1 MNLISLIV
9 PVYNVENY
17 LEECLESIINQ
28 KYSNIEVILVNDGS
42 TDGSKEICE
51 RYCEQ
56 DPRFHLI
63 NQENQG
69 QSVARNNGVAASTG
83 ELITFVDSDD
93 VVSAKY
99 LENLYAYMTEEIDLI
114 ECEYR
119 ATRSVFDTL
128 KELENSQIVFEGNS
142 EEAVIKSC
150 NYGLSYSPIC
160 KLYRR
165 KLLEDFP
172 FTTGIIYEDV
182 YHGVGI
188 LKFIRKMVKIDYVG
202 YYYRE
207 YSGSTMQRE
216 FSKKNLDIFTS
227 SDKLVELFI
236 SDEKLL
242 PYIGKFLVQIVT
254 THHKDFI
261 RRDNP
266 YQEVYEEKLRQY
278 VEIVKKS
285 PEVASSSKMIRMYQL
300 APSLYLRYTFP
311 IVNRTWRNLH
321 GIMELFRKMD

>member
-1 MNLISLIV
+1 M
-9 PVYNVENY
+9 
-17 LEECLESIINQ
+17 
-28 KYSNIEVILVNDGS
+28 
-42 TDGSKEICE
+42 
-51 RYCEQ
+51 
-56 DPRFHLI
+56 
-63 NQENQG
+63 
-69 QSVARNNGVAASTG
+69 
-83 ELITFVDSDD
+83 DSDD
-93 VVSAKY
+93 VVSSKY
-99 LENLYAYMTEEIDLI
+99 LENLYAYMIEEIDLI

-119 ATRSVFDTL
+119 VTRTVFDKL
-128 KELENSQIVFEGNS
+128 KELENPQIVFEGNS
-142 EEAVIKSC
+142 EEAVINSC
-150 NYGLSYSPIC
+150 NYGLSYSPVC

-172 FTTGIIYEDV
+172 FTTGMIYEDV

-227 SDKLVELFI
+227 SDKLVELFV

-254 THHKDFI
+254 THHKDYI

-266 YQEVYEEKLRQY
+266 YQQVYEEKLRQY

-285 PEVASSSKMIRMYQL
+285 PEIARSSKMVRMYQL

-311 IVNRTWRNLH
+311 IVNRAWRNLNR
-321 GIMELFRKMD
+321 IIELFRKRD

>member
-1 MNLISLIV
+1 MISEKYIEMLNNYMNDNVDIV
-9 PVYNVENY
+9 
-17 LEECLESIINQ
+17 
-28 KYSNIEVILVNDGS
+28 
-42 TDGSKEICE
+42 
-51 RYCEQ
+51 
-56 DPRFHLI
+56 
-63 NQENQG
+63 
-69 QSVARNNGVAASTG
+69 
-83 ELITFVDSDD
+83 
-93 VVSAKY
+93 
-99 LENLYAYMTEEIDLI
+99 

-119 ATRSVFDTL
+119 VTRTVFDKL
-128 KELENSQIVFEGNS
+128 KELENPQIVFEGNS
-142 EEAVIKSC
+142 EEAVKECC
-150 NYGLSYSPIC
+150 NYGLTYSPVC

-172 FTTGIIYEDV
+172 FITGIIYEDV

-227 SDKLVELFI
+227 SDKLVELFV

-266 YQEVYEEKLRQY
+266 YQQVYEEKLRQY

-285 PEVASSSKMIRMYQL
+285 PEVARSSKMIRMYQL

-311 IVNRTWRNLH
+311 IVNRIWRNLN
-321 GIMELFRKMD
+321 GIIELFRKRE

>member
-1 MNLISLIV
+1 M
-9 PVYNVENY
+9 
-17 LEECLESIINQ
+17 
-28 KYSNIEVILVNDGS
+28 
-42 TDGSKEICE
+42 
-51 RYCEQ
+51 
-56 DPRFHLI
+56 
-63 NQENQG
+63 
-69 QSVARNNGVAASTG
+69 
-83 ELITFVDSDD
+83 
-93 VVSAKY
+93 VSAKY
-99 LENLYAYMTEEIDLI
+99 LENLYTYMTEEIDLV

-119 ATRSVFDTL
+119 VTRTVFDTL
-128 KELENSQIVFEGNS
+128 KELENPQIVFEGNS

-207 YSGSTMQRE
+207 YSCSTMRRE
-216 FSKKNLDIFTS
+216 FSEKNLDIFTS

-242 PYIGKFLVQIVT
+242 PYIGKFLVQIIT

-261 RRDNP
+261 RRGNP
-266 YQEVYEEKLRQY
+266 YQQLYEEKLRQY

-285 PEVASSSKMIRMYQL
+285 PEVAKSSKMIRMYQL

-311 IVNRTWRNLH
+311 IVNRTWRNFNR
-321 GIMELFRKMD
+321 IIELFRKRE

>member
-1 MNLISLIV
+1 MKMISIIV

-17 LEECLESIINQ
+17 LEECLDSIKNQ
-28 KYSNIEVILVNDGS
+28 TYRNIEVILVNDGS
-42 TDGSKEICE
+42 TDNSQAICE
-51 RYCEQ
+51 HYCEQ
-56 DPRFHLI
+56 DNRFHLI
-63 NQENQG
+63 NQANQG
-69 QSVARNNGVAASTG
+69 QSVARNNGVVTSTG
-83 ELITFVDSDD
+83 EFITFVDSDD
-93 VVSAKY
+93 VASATY
-99 LENLYAYMTEEIDLI
+99 LENLYAYMTEEIDLV

-119 ATRSVFDTL
+119 ATRSVFDKL
-128 KELENSQIVFEGNS
+128 KELENSKIVFEGNS
-142 EEAVIKSC
+142 EEAVIECC
-150 NYGLSYSPIC
+150 NYGLTYSPVC

-172 FTTGIIYEDV
+172 FITGIIYEDI
-182 YHGVGI
+182 YHGVGL

-207 YSGSTMQRE
+207 YSGSTMRRE
-216 FSKKNLDIFTS
+216 FSEKNLDIFTS
-227 SDKLVELFI
+227 SDKLVELFV

-285 PEVASSSKMIRMYQL
+285 PEVARSSKMIRMYQL

-311 IVNRTWRNLH
+311 IVNRVWRNLN
-321 GIMELFRKMD
+321 GIIDLFRKRE

>member
-1 MNLISLIV
+1 MISVIV

-17 LEECLESIINQ
+17 LEECLESIKNQ
-28 KYSNIEVILVNDGS
+28 TYTDIEVVLVNDGS

-56 DPRFHLI
+56 DSRFKLI

-69 QSVARNNGVAASTG
+69 QSVARNNGVAASIG
-83 ELITFVDSDD
+83 EFITFVDSDD
-93 VVSAKY
+93 VISAKY

-119 ATRSVFDTL
+119 VTRSVFDTL
-128 KELENSQIVFEGNS
+128 KELENPQIVFEGNS
-142 EEAVIKSC
+142 EEAVIECC
-150 NYGLSYSPIC
+150 NYGLSYSVYS

-165 KLLEDFP
+165 HLLEGFP
-172 FTTGIIYEDV
+172 FLENIIYEDV
-182 YHGVGI
+182 HHGVGI

-207 YSGSTMQRE
+207 YSGSTMRRE

-227 SDKLVELFI
+227 SDKLVELFV
-236 SDEKLL
+236 SNKKLL
-242 PYIGKFLVQIVT
+242 PYIGKFLVQIIT

-261 RRDNP
+261 TRDNP
-266 YQEVYEEKLRQY
+266 YQPVYEEKLRQY

-285 PEVASSSKMIRMYQL
+285 PEVVRSSKMIRMYQL

-311 IVNRTWRNLH
+311 IVNRTWRNLN
-321 GIMELFRKMD
+321 GIMELFRKRVKE

>member
-1 MNLISLIV
+1 MISVIV
-9 PVYNVENY
+9 PVYNVEEY
-17 LEECLESIINQ
+17 LEECLESIQ
-28 KYSNIEVILVNDGS
+28 HQTYTDIEIILVNDGS
-42 TDGSKEICE
+42 TDGSRDICE
-51 RYCEQ
+51 RFCQ
-56 DPRFHLI
+56 KDSRFKLI
-63 NQENQG
+63 NQANQG
-69 QSVARNNGVAASTG
+69 QSVARNNGVAASTS
-83 ELITFVDSDD
+83 EFITFVDSDD
-93 VVSAKY
+93 VISAKY
-99 LENLYAYMTEEIDLI
+99 LENLYAYMTEEIDLV

-119 ATRSVFDTL
+119 VTRSVFDKL
-128 KELENSQIVFEGNS
+128 KELENPQIVFEGNS
-142 EEAVIKSC
+142 EEAVIECC
-150 NYGLSYSPIC
+150 NYGLTYSPVC

-172 FTTGIIYEDV
+172 FITDIIYEDV

-207 YSGSTMQRE
+207 YSGSTMRRE
-216 FSKKNLDIFTS
+216 FSEKNLDIFTS
-227 SDKLVELFI
+227 SDKLVELFV

-285 PEVASSSKMIRMYQL
+285 PEVAKSSKMIRMYQL

-311 IVNRTWRNLH
+311 IVNRVWRNLN
-321 GIMELFRKMD
+321 GIIELFRKRE

>member
-1 MNLISLIV
+1 MISVIV
-9 PVYNVENY
+9 PVYNVEEY
-17 LEECLESIINQ
+17 LEECLESIKNQ
-28 KYSNIEVILVNDGS
+28 TYSNIEVILVNDGS
-42 TDGSKEICE
+42 TDNSQAICE
-51 RYCEQ
+51 RYCQQ
-56 DPRFHLI
+56 DSRFHLI

-69 QSVARNNGVAASTG
+69 QSVARNNGVVASTG
-83 ELITFVDSDD
+83 EFITFVDSDD

-119 ATRSVFDTL
+119 VTRSVFDKL
-128 KELENSQIVFEGNS
+128 KELENSKIVFEGNS

-150 NYGLSYSPIC
+150 NYGLTYSPVC

-172 FTTGIIYEDV
+172 FITGIIYEDV

-207 YSGSTMQRE
+207 YSGSTIRRE
-216 FSKKNLDIFTS
+216 FSEKNLDIFTS
-227 SDKLVELFI
+227 SDKLVELFV
-236 SDEKLL
+236 SDEKLI
-242 PYIGKFLVQIVT
+242 PYIGKFLVQMVT

-261 RRDNP
+261 EKNNP
-266 YQEVYEEKLRQY
+266 YQKLYEEKLREY
-278 VEIVKKS
+278 IKLVEKS
-285 PEVASSSKMIRMYQL
+285 PEVARSSKMVKLYRL
-300 APSLYLRYTFP
+300 APKFYLRYTFP
-311 IVNRTWRNLH
+311 IVNRIW
-321 GIMELFRKMD
+321 RKMHSLKELIYKGKQQ

>member
-1 MNLISLIV
+1 MISVIV
-9 PVYNVENY
+9 PVYIVEEY
-17 LEECLESIINQ
+17 LEECLESIKNQ
-28 KYSNIEVILVNDGS
+28 TYSNIEVILVNDGS
-42 TDGSKEICE
+42 TDNSQVICE
-51 RYCEQ
+51 RYCQQ

-63 NQENQG
+63 NQANQG
-69 QSVARNNGVAASTG
+69 QSAARNHGVTASRG

-99 LENLYAYMTEEIDLI
+99 LENLYAYMTEEIDLV

-119 ATRSVFDTL
+119 VTRSVFDKL
-128 KELENSQIVFEGNS
+128 KELENSKIVFEGNS

-150 NYGLSYSPIC
+150 NYGLTYSPVC

-172 FTTGIIYEDV
+172 FITGIIYEDV

-207 YSGSTMQRE
+207 YSGSTMRRE
-216 FSKKNLDIFTS
+216 FLEKNLDIFTS
-227 SDKLVELFI
+227 SDKLVELFV
-236 SDEKLL
+236 SDEKLI

-261 RRDNP
+261 EKNNP
-266 YQEVYEEKLRQY
+266 YQKLYEEKLREY
-278 VEIVKKS
+278 IKLVEKS
-285 PEVASSSKMIRMYQL
+285 PEVARTSKMVK
-300 APSLYLRYTFP
+300 LY
-311 IVNRTWRNLH
+311 
-321 GIMELFRKMD
+321 

>member
-1 MNLISLIV
+1 MISIIV

-17 LEECLESIINQ
+17 LEECLDSIKNQ
-28 KYSNIEVILVNDGS
+28 TYTDIEVILVNDGS

-56 DPRFHLI
+56 DSRFHLI
-63 NQENQG
+63 DQVNQG
-69 QSVARNNGVAASTG
+69 QSVARNNGVAASTF
-83 ELITFVDSDD
+83 EFITFVDSDD
-93 VVSAKY
+93 VVSTKY

-119 ATRSVFDTL
+119 VTRTVFDTL
-128 KELENSQIVFEGNS
+128 KELENPQIVFEGNS

-150 NYGLSYSPIC
+150 NYGLTYSPVC

-172 FTTGIIYEDV
+172 FITGIIYEDV
-182 YHGVGI
+182 HHGVGI

-207 YSGSTMQRE
+207 YSGTTMHRE

-242 PYIGKFLVQIVT
+242 PYIGKF
-254 THHKDFI
+254 F
-261 RRDNP
+261 
-266 YQEVYEEKLRQY
+266 
-278 VEIVKKS
+278 
-285 PEVASSSKMIRMYQL
+285 SSDHNNTS
-300 APSLYLRYTFP
+300 
-311 IVNRTWRNLH
+311 
-321 GIMELFRKMD
+321 

>member
-1 MNLISLIV
+1 MISVIV
-9 PVYNVENY
+9 PLYNVEEY
-17 LEECLESIINQ
+17 LEECLESIKNQ
-28 KYSNIEVILVNDGS
+28 TYSNIEVILVNDGS
-42 TDGSKEICE
+42 TDNSQAICE
-51 RYCEQ
+51 RYCQQ

-83 ELITFVDSDD
+83 EFITFVDSDD

-119 ATRSVFDTL
+119 VTRTVFDTL
-128 KELENSQIVFEGNS
+128 KELENPQIVFEGNS

-207 YSGSTMQRE
+207 YSE
-216 FSKKNLDIFTS
+216 KNLDIFTS
-227 SDKLVELFI
+227 SDKLVELFV
-236 SDEKLL
+236 SDEKLI

-261 RRDNP
+261 EKNNP
-266 YQEVYEEKLRQY
+266 YQKLYEEKLREY
-278 VEIVKKS
+278 IKLVEKS
-285 PEVASSSKMIRMYQL
+285 PEVARTSKMVKLYRL
-300 APSLYLRYTFP
+300 APKFYLRYTFP
-311 IVNRTWRNLH
+311 IVNRIWRWLNYLK
-321 GIMELFRKMD
+321 ELISKGE